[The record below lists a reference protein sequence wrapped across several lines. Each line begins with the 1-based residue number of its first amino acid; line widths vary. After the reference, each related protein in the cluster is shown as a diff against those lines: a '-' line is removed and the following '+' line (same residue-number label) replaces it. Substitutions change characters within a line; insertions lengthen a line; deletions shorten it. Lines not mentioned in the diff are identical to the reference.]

1 MKSLF
6 ITILLFATLQLNAQS
21 LKNIFSKTIGSS
33 TNTIMSSSS
42 SSSALLGGDEISNAL
57 KEALQK
63 GVERGTTKLSAT
75 DGFFK
80 DAAIKILLPPEAQKA
95 GEKLRALGFEKQVD
109 DAILSM
115 NRAAEDAAKTAAPI
129 FVNAIKQMSITDA
142 VGLLKGGD
150 SAATKYLR
158 EKTTIQLSNAFKPV
172 IEQSMAKTEA
182 TKYWNTFTTSYNK
195 IPFVKKI
202 NTDLA
207 AYVTEKAL
215 SGIFYQ
221 LALEEQKIR
230 KDPVARTTDLLKK
243 VFGN

>member
-1 MKSLF
+1 MKNLF
-6 ITILLFATLQLNAQS
+6 VAVLLFAFVQLNAQG
-21 LKNIFSKTIGSS
+21 LKNVFSKTIANATNNKTS
-33 TNTIMSSSS
+33 TTS
-42 SSSALLGGDEISNAL
+42 GDEIGNAL

-63 GVERGTTKLSAT
+63 GIERGTAKLSAP

-80 DAAIKILLPPEAQKA
+80 DAAVKILLPPEAQKA

-109 DAILSM
+109 DAVLSM

-158 EKTTIQLSNAFKPV
+158 EKTTTQLTNAFKPV
-172 IEQSMAKTEA
+172 IEQSMAKADA

-195 IPFVKKI
+195 IPFVKKV

-207 AYVTEKAL
+207 TYVTEKAL